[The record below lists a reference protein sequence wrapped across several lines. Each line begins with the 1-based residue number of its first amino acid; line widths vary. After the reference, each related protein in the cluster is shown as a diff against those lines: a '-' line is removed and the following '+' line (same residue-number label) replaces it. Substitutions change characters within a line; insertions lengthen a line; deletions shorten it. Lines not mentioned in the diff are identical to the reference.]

1 MVNVLFTFGKYALHY
16 PCNMYVAIEF
26 RTEFFGSNWLGLW
39 NLTQHFDVSHFSV
52 LPAKPH
58 TSFITVLALKG

>member
-26 RTEFFGSNWLGLW
+26 RTEFFGSN
-39 NLTQHFDVSHFSV
+39 
-52 LPAKPH
+52 
-58 TSFITVLALKG
+58 